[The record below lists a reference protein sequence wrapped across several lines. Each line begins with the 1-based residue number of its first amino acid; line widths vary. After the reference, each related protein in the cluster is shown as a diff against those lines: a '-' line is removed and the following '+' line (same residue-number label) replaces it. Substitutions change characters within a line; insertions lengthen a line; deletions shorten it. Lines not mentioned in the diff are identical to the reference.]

1 MRLTRR
7 WQHRSRAGLIALA
20 TLSACA
26 LTAGC
31 QGPPFEHVDGAS
43 TTFNANH
50 IPTVDG
56 QASAAAS
63 GSHAETSAT
72 AAGDSAKLPPQSSA
86 VGNDALIVENLN
98 LGHREAAL
106 NRLDQAEVY
115 YRRVLEIQPNNAT
128 ANHRLA
134 VIADKNRD
142 FARAEHYYL
151 TALRRDA
158 RDPDLL
164 SDLGYSY
171 LLQGR
176 REDSERC
183 LLAATRLDPSHP
195 KALHNLSLLYA
206 MSGDYDRS
214 FDALRRAVGEDEA
227 RVKIARLFPN
237 GRPQSAK
244 GDAMIASFQPWEPR
258 DGGSPAPVD
267 AAAVNSAT
275 ADSTTATQM
284 TAPQPATASSEPGTV
299 ATFDS
304 NAAPPTAAPPA
315 RVPSAASG
323 RVPDSEINEIF
334 AAIDREP
341 PQDQPAGSTVPAPAA
356 VLPAPAGAPGAGS
369 ASSDTAPLQ
378 AKPGADPLASM
389 PMWSPP
395 AASLSPPQKSAAAF
409 ELDDAAPSP
418 APATQHPRAI
428 ATGIMPASDSS
439 SSPRGSDQGDA
450 MSQFEAELKKDKP
463 ANGGLTNSNGAIAR
477 EPLIVARPSNV
488 PSGGGDQAKPV
499 DDGTW
504 PAPYGSAPP
513 IRIEPRSNPAALFEP
528 VEGFGPTNDFAPGDN
543 GSTPAWPIT
552 NGSAA
557 PPSGNATA
565 SGPVIRPRPS
575 N

>member
-1 MRLTRR
+1 MRVKRR
-7 WQHRSRAGLIALA
+7 SQRRSRTGLIALA
-20 TLSACA
+20 ALSACA
-26 LTAGC
+26 LAVGC

-43 TTFNANH
+43 ATFNANH
-50 IPTVDG
+50 IPTVDRQPPTG
-56 QASAAAS
+56 AS
-63 GSHAETSAT
+63 GSQTET
-72 AAGDSAKLPPQSSA
+72 AAAAAGESAKSPAPSSA
-86 VGNDALIVENLN
+86 AGNDALVVENLN

-106 NRLDQAEVY
+106 NRLDQAEAY
-115 YRRVLEIQPNNAT
+115 YRRVLEIQPNNAI

-214 FDALRRAVGEDEA
+214 FDALRRAVGESEA

-237 GRPQSAK
+237 GRPRSAD
-244 GDAMIASFQPWEPR
+244 GDAMIASFQPSESH
-258 DGGSPAPVD
+258 DGASPAAVD
-267 AAAVNSAT
+267 SAAVNSTKTSNLAAPRPTIAAT
-275 ADSTTATQM
+275 GAG
-284 TAPQPATASSEPGTV
+284 PV
-299 ATFDS
+299 ANFDS
-304 NAAPPTAAPPA
+304 NAAPPTTVPPTTAPPA
-315 RVPSAASG
+315 RIPSAASG
-323 RVPDSEINEIF
+323 RVPDSEINEIS

-341 PQDQPAGSTVPAPAA
+341 PQEQPAGSTAA
-356 VLPAPAGAPGAGS
+356 VPSTVPNAPTGAPDGGISGS
-369 ASSDTAPLQ
+369 DVTPLQ
-378 AKPGADPLASM
+378 AKPSADPLASM

-395 AASLSPPQKSAAAF
+395 PASLSPPQKSTAAF
-409 ELDDAAPSP
+409 EFDDVAPAP

-428 ATGIMPASDSS
+428 ATGIMPASDSTPS
-439 SSPRGSDQGDA
+439 SQGSDKGDA

-463 ANGGLTNSNGAIAR
+463 ANGGRTNSNAAIAR
-477 EPLIVARPSNV
+477 DPLIVARPNGN
-488 PSGGGDQAKPV
+488 PSGKAIQAKPV

-504 PAPYGSAPP
+504 PAPYGAVPP
-513 IRIEPRSNPAALFEP
+513 IRIEPRSNPAPLFEP

-552 NGSAA
+552 NGNPA
-557 PPSGNATA
+557 PPAGEGGE